1 MPKRFHDRSSP
12 AARPVLDEHWSMAR
26 RMARELDKILD
37 GGNPKHAAIK
47 RAAAEL
53 RLTTRQIYN
62 LLARYRADRTVTSL
76 LPRTA
81 VSRRK
86 RLPEQVEAIIAA
98 TLRE

>member
-1 MPKRFHDRSSP
+1 
-12 AARPVLDEHWSMAR
+12 MAR
-26 RMARELDKILD
+26 RIARELDEFLD

-81 VSRRK
+81 VSRR
-86 RLPEQVEAIIAA
+86 
-98 TLRE
+98 